1 MTTQITEVP
10 AEQGTQQDPRDAMM
24 HAFAVAET
32 VVSELPFRPS
42 SITLDDDHYGAYTVI
57 LYFHREPGR
66 VREFAAHLDVE
77 VSAEPHITD
86 PEDTYTSAECTVDGV
101 KVRAW
106 SLTRAEQV
114 SA

>member
-1 MTTQITEVP
+1 MSTQTTEVP

-42 SITLDDDHYGAYTVI
+42 TITLDDDYSGSYTVI
-57 LYFHREPGR
+57 LYFHGEPSR
-66 VREFAAHLDVE
+66 VREFAAHVDVV
-77 VSAEPHITD
+77 VSAEPHLAD

-114 SA
+114 AA